1 MTPDYYLKV
10 IFPQH
15 NCSQEFSFPTGH
27 VPSRSMPLVGPVPG
41 KAFIFFSLQKDAY
54 SPFKALFK
62 QYFLHFFLQVFL
74 GTTSRI
80 YGFHFDVPIVSSKY
94 LNSREQPILHCF
106 QLLKRIFT
114 LLYQSSPRASP
125 TFHSSLYL
133 QYLIQIDLIK

>member
-27 VPSRSMPLVGPVPG
+27 VPSRSMPLVGPLSG
-41 KAFIFFSLQKDAY
+41 KAFIFFCLWKEAY

-62 QYFLHFFLQVFL
+62 QYFLHEVFL
-74 GTTSRI
+74 GTTRRI

-94 LNSREQPILHCF
+94 LNSREQPKLHCF

-114 LLYQSSPRASP
+114 LLYQSSPKASA
-125 TFHSSLYL
+125 TFHSSLYF
-133 QYLIQIDLIK
+133 QCLIQIDLIN

>member
-1 MTPDYYLKV
+1 MTPDYYFKV

-27 VPSRSMPLVGPVPG
+27 VPSRSMPLVGPLSG
-41 KAFIFFSLQKDAY
+41 KAFIFFCLWKEAY

-62 QYFLHFFLQVFL
+62 QYFLHEVFL

-94 LNSREQPILHCF
+94 LNSREQSKLHCF
-106 QLLKRIFT
+106 QLRKRIFT
-114 LLYQSSPRASP
+114 LLYQSSPRASA
-125 TFHSSLYL
+125 TFHSSPYL
-133 QYLIQIDLIK
+133 QYLIQIDLIN